1 MTASGSNSGFAYFI
15 ETWRQSFTQVLA
27 EAGLKAVK
35 VEFVDAKTCADRV
48 PKAGEKSFRA
58 GLNGSGA
65 LRGTL
70 KFITSETEGLQLSL
84 LLLPAA
90 EKTAAPAQLGDKER
104 ALATELIGKAAA
116 KFTNI
121 WGRDKVSLDP
131 VPANAAATAPESICG
146 GLRINAENLGP
157 VTILLAASAEF
168 IQSLREPGSAGPAS
182 QVATKEAPKGAPTMA
197 TNQTAETNSNI
208 GLLFNVQLEA
218 TIRFG
223 GRQLLLRDILSLT
236 PGSVIELDRQV
247 GEPAELLVAGH
258 LVAKGEVVVV
268 EGNFG
273 LRVTELINAGQRS
286 ELVQV

>member
-1 MTASGSNSGFAYFI
+1 
-15 ETWRQSFTQVLA
+15 
-27 EAGLKAVK
+27 
-35 VEFVDAKTCADRV
+35 
-48 PKAGEKSFRA
+48 
-58 GLNGSGA
+58 
-65 LRGTL
+65 
-70 KFITSETEGLQLSL
+70 
-84 LLLPAA
+84 
-90 EKTAAPAQLGDKER
+90 
-104 ALATELIGKAAA
+104 
-116 KFTNI
+116 
-121 WGRDKVSLDP
+121 
-131 VPANAAATAPESICG
+131 
-146 GLRINAENLGP
+146 
-157 VTILLAASAEF
+157 
-168 IQSLREPGSAGPAS
+168 
-182 QVATKEAPKGAPTMA
+182 MA